1 LFNLVRCID
10 NSANKSRKII
20 DLRHCDYFIEQ
31 EYFEAL
37 AQEWQ
42 SFIIFV
48 LLSGF
53 SPSEVV

>member
-10 NSANKSRKII
+10 YSANKSRKII
-20 DLRHCDYFIEQ
+20 DLRYGVYFIEQ

-48 LLSGF
+48 LLSDLLPF
-53 SPSEVV
+53 EVV